1 MSNICGDNY
10 NSIVLEIAG
19 FLARA
24 GIILCALLLVDDMIL
39 GNWRGIIQDLAA
51 IGSLEVIPRAMRSSF
66 HYIDRWRDRMLAKLE
81 EEDERK

>member
-1 MSNICGDNY
+1 MINICDDNY
-10 NSIVLEIAG
+10 DSIVLEIAG

-51 IGSLEVIPRAMRSSF
+51 IGLLAAMPMAMRSGF
-66 HYIDRWRDRMLAKLE
+66 HAIDRWRDRMLARLE
-81 EEDERK
+81 EEHERK

>member
-1 MSNICGDNY
+1 MRNTHNDNCDA
-10 NSIVLEIAG
+10 IVLEIAG

-66 HYIDRWRDRMLAKLE
+66 DSIDRWRDRMLAKLE
-81 EEDERK
+81 EEDEKR